1 MRQGNREWTLE
12 DFEQL
17 KALVRTGA
25 LPFRASVALSRSMIQ
40 VKKKARE
47 LGCPF
52 PHLRAVKA
60 RTREI
65 LAGDEK
71 GNGWSASRS
80 RNLQRHAPLWLVDR
94 MASGPLTWILIRT
107 LHPQK

>member
-1 MRQGNREWTLE
+1 MRQGNREWTPE
-12 DFEQL
+12 DSEKL
-17 KALVRTGA
+17 KALVRIGA
-25 LPFRASVALSRSMIQ
+25 SPFRASVALSRSMMQ

-65 LAGDEK
+65 LAGDDK
-71 GNGWSASRS
+71 
-80 RNLQRHAPLWLVDR
+80 
-94 MASGPLTWILIRT
+94 
-107 LHPQK
+107 